1 MNRYFF
7 SPEKVAVCRS
17 GLENSDCVVGLSQDL
32 INLANALSPILDRSC
47 VIYNSVEIPAKSW
60 SLKPTPKDCLK
71 IGCGGIFKYAKGLPY
86 MFKAVAS
93 LSEKWNVKFEL
104 RGILRDSEKR
114 AFDEILNKTQ
124 IHQRVT
130 LLDPAP
136 HHAITEWLSSLDVF
150 VLPSV
155 TEGCPNI
162 LMEALAAGVPC
173 VATSVGAMPELIDD
187 GISGLLVPP
196 GNASAL
202 AKAVERILSDDALA
216 KRLGEFGR
224 QKMKAFSLLQERNDW
239 EKVYKRFVKI

>member
-1 MNRYFF
+1 
-7 SPEKVAVCRS
+7 
-17 GLENSDCVVGLSQDL
+17 
-32 INLANALSPILDRSC
+32 
-47 VIYNSVEIPAKSW
+47 
-60 SLKPTPKDCLK
+60 
-71 IGCGGIFKYAKGLPY
+71 
-86 MFKAVAS
+86 
-93 LSEKWNVKFEL
+93 L
-104 RGILRDSEKR
+104 RGILRDSEKW

-124 IHQRVT
+124 MHQRVT

-202 AKAVERILSDDALA
+202 AQAVERILSDDALA